1 MPYFFLDKTCMQ
13 VEHLTVFVFIKTREN
28 IKDTLVGRLA
38 KQQRTNNIKQRSVE
52 IQISVRLALV
62 ALTACQLTPYGPIAL
77 VIHST
82 WCVVYHCTAVFI
94 FSQQTQPS
102 MHKHLHFVSL
112 SYIRIVGSTSYIF
125 VLCFKDSQVQLEK
138 SACEEGRII

>member
-1 MPYFFLDKTCMQ
+1 MQ
-13 VEHLTVFVFIKTREN
+13 VEHLTVFVFIKTGEN

-82 WCVVYHCTAVFI
+82 WCVVCHCIAVFI
-94 FSQQTQPS
+94 FSQQTQPNPCTNICILFYS
-102 MHKHLHFVSL
+102 VIFGLL
-112 SYIRIVGSTSYIF
+112 DRLRIYSF
-125 VLCFKDSQVQLEK
+125 CVLKTVKYNSRRAHVKKD
-138 SACEEGRII
+138 A